1 MSSGPFMYVNGRLV
15 AADAARISPLDRG
28 FTLADGV
35 FETMVAMG
43 ARVFRLADHME
54 RLRQGAA
61 LLLIPL
67 PSEARLAAAI
77 EETLRANSLPRS
89 IARLTVTR
97 GTDTGRGL
105 AVAGD
110 GSPTLVIRV
119 TPRAAVAASP
129 PAGLRVVL
137 AAARRN
143 DTSPLSRVK
152 SLAYT
157 DGVLARL
164 EARRAGADDALF
176 LNTAERLACGTS
188 SNLFVVRDGALLT
201 PPVSEGVLPGVAR
214 RTVLEV
220 AAALGIPSVERPL
233 PLADVDAAQEAFL
246 TNVVT
251 GPAPVVVAAGRPVG
265 QGSIGPVTERLWRAY
280 WGLCEGAGG

>member
-1 MSSGPFMYVNGRLV
+1 MASSPVLYVNGRLTPV
-15 AADAARISPLDRG
+15 DDARVSALDRG

-35 FETMVAMG
+35 FETMVAVD
-43 ARVFRLADHME
+43 ARVFRLADHLG
-54 RLRQGAA
+54 RLRQGAT
-61 LLLIPL
+61 LLQISL
-67 PSEARLAAAI
+67 PPDAGLTAAI
-77 EETLRANSLPRS
+77 EATLRANGHPRS
-89 IARLTVTR
+89 IARLTATR
-97 GTDTGRGL
+97 GVDTGRGL

-119 TPRAAVAASP
+119 TPRTLAASP

-137 AAARRN
+137 AEARRN
-143 DTSPLSRVK
+143 DMSPLSRIK

-164 EARRAGADDALF
+164 DARRAGADDALF

-188 SNLFVVRDGALLT
+188 SNLFVVRDGVLMT

-220 AAALGIPSVERPL
+220 AASVGIPCAERPL
-233 PLADVDAAQEAFL
+233 PLADVDAAQEVFL

-251 GPAPVVVAAGRPVG
+251 GLVPVVVVEGRPVG
-265 QGSIGPVTERLWRAY
+265 RGSIGPVTERLWRAY
-280 WGLCEGAGG
+280 RDACEVVGG